1 MHTHLSWISLI
12 HFAGFRDSLIIVLS
26 NGFSTGGFIAVFL
39 NLAIPF
45 DSTTKPDHA
54 DPSLRFL
61 LSLFALEPL
70 CCSHSIS
77 NDHFHYLLLAL
88 NISFVGFCFF
98 FSSLALTKPSLPP
111 IRLHCFVVVLPF
123 HGAGT
128 PILSEINLVEDK
140 KTVLHVSI
148 KFNAH
153 VKLKNTS
160 WLILTYVSD
169 RCQFL

>member
-1 MHTHLSWISLI
+1 LI

-45 DSTTKPDHA
+45 DSTTKPDHG

-77 NDHFHYLLLAL
+77 NDHFQYLLSAL
-88 NISFVGFCFF
+88 NISFVGFCY

-128 PILSEINLVEDK
+128 PILSEKNLVEDK
-140 KTVLHVSI
+140 KTVL
-148 KFNAH
+148 H

-160 WLILTYVSD
+160 WLILTYIPD
-169 RCQFL
+169 RCQFLQDHLPLY